1 MAFYLEYLQ
10 DAGSTKTSCKINLF
24 AEEEVNTKQVY
35 TRFDLQRAYWK
46 LEIDHPDEIG
56 DDGVVAVFQSRCH
69 DAPERTAEFEN
80 ALNIIQKFRGVIV
93 GVETP
98 QEKRGTTVLEVC

>member
-10 DAGSTKTSCKINLF
+10 DAGSAKTSHKINLF
-24 AEEEVNTKQVY
+24 AEEEVNNKKVY
-35 TRFDLQRAYWK
+35 TRFDLQRAYRK

-56 DDGVVAVFQSRCH
+56 DDGLVAVFQSRCH

-80 ALNIIQKFRGVIV
+80 VLNIIQKFRGVIV
-93 GVETP
+93 GVETQ
-98 QEKRGTTVLEVC
+98 QEKRGTKVLDVC